1 MTVIDSHCHV
11 WGADFLPPAFF
22 RDAAEGWAAKEP
34 DRRPEMILPRLLTGL
49 VDPDGD
55 DFIANMDRA
64 GVDGACVMMIDVGA
78 PVFGEEP
85 KIGLERQIE
94 FYGALKRRHPGRLFP
109 HVSVDHR
116 RPDCLR
122 LVRKALREAGL
133 AGIGEITPDK
143 FTVADA
149 EFLPLMRL
157 AAEEGVPVQ
166 IHTRAGIWTDFAGK
180 DQSENNPAHPMHV
193 ARLACAIPDLKIV
206 LCHAGF
212 PHWWQ
217 IAAEAVADLENCVL
231 DVSNWHEMLHE
242 PNELVARL
250 ATWRQIVGTERLL
263 FASDQA
269 SGKRFTGERS
279 FLPGWVQF
287 FRDLPRIAADAGYR
301 FTAEEAAMILGG
313 NACRFY
319 ALS

>member
-1 MTVIDSHCHV
+1 MKVIDCHCHV
-11 WGADFLPPAFF
+11 WGPDFVPPAFF
-22 RDAAEGWAAKEP
+22 RDAAAGWAAKSP
-34 DRRPEMILPRLLTGL
+34 GRTPEMILPRLLAGL
-49 VDPDGD
+49 VDPDGN

-64 GVDGACVMMIDVGA
+64 GVDAAFVMMTDVGA
-78 PVFGEEP
+78 PVFGAEP
-85 KIGLERQIE
+85 KTTLEQQIE
-94 FYGALKRRHPGRLFP
+94 FYGELRRRHPRRLFP

-133 AGIGEITPDK
+133 SGIGEITPDR
-143 FTVADA
+143 FTVAD
-149 EFLPLMRL
+149 EDFLPLMRL

-166 IHTRAGIWTDFAGK
+166 IHTRAGLWTDFAGN

-193 ARLACAIPDLKIV
+193 ARLACAVPDLKIV

-231 DVSNWHEMLHE
+231 DVSNWNEMLSE
-242 PNELVARL
+242 PSELMARL
-250 ATWRQIVGTERLL
+250 ATWRQIVGSERIL
-263 FASDQA
+263 FGSDQP

-279 FLPGWVQF
+279 FLARWVRF

-301 FTAEEAAMILGG
+301 FTDEEAALILGG
-313 NACRFY
+313 NASQLY
-319 ALS
+319 GLA